1 MSELHLVRHAQASFG
16 SVNYDQLSELGHR
29 QARFLGDHFKL
40 RNMRFDQ
47 LVVGDMHR
55 HHQTMDGICE
65 GLGIDG
71 TNRLVLPGLN
81 EYNFVDMTEAYGKIH
96 GDNPLF
102 QKVMEDPTDKK
113 NYYRLLRQILMA
125 WTSDS
130 IPGVPETW
138 IEFKS
143 RVEDAQNQIKAMAG
157 TGNSILAIGSGGSIS
172 TFIGLALGIPDENI
186 FDLNLQYK
194 NTAISHFFFNQK
206 KMNLTGFNSVTH
218 LDTNEMEQYITY
230 G

>member
-29 QARFLGDHFKL
+29 QARFLGDYFKL
-40 RNMRFDQ
+40 RHMRFDQ

-71 TNRLVLPGLN
+71 TDRLVLPGLN
-81 EYNFVDMTEAYGKIH
+81 EYNFIDMTEAYGKIH

-113 NYYRLLRQILMA
+113 NYYRLLRDILMA

-138 IEFKS
+138 MEFKS
-143 RVEDAQNQIKAMAG
+143 RVEDAQNQIKAMSD

-172 TFIGLALGIPDENI
+172 TFVGLVLGIPDENI

-206 KMNLTGFNSVTH
+206 KMHLTGFNSVTH

>member
-16 SVNYDQLSELGHR
+16 SVNYDKLSELGHR

-40 RNMRFDQ
+40 RHMRFDQ

-71 TNRLVLPGLN
+71 TDRLVLPGLN
-81 EYNFVDMTEAYGKIH
+81 EYNFIDMTETYGKIH

-113 NYYRLLRQILMA
+113 NYYRLLREILMA

-138 IEFKS
+138 
-143 RVEDAQNQIKAMAG
+143 M
-157 TGNSILAIGSGGSIS
+157 
-172 TFIGLALGIPDENI
+172 
-186 FDLNLQYK
+186 
-194 NTAISHFFFNQK
+194 
-206 KMNLTGFNSVTH
+206 
-218 LDTNEMEQYITY
+218 
-230 G
+230 

>member
-29 QARFLGDHFKL
+29 QACFLGEHFKL
-40 RNMRFDQ
+40 RHMRFDQ

-71 TNRLVLPGLN
+71 TDRLVLPGLN
-81 EYNFVDMTEAYGKIH
+81 EYNFIDMTEAYGKIH

-143 RVEDAQNQIKAMAG
+143 RVEDAQNQIKAMSD

-172 TFIGLALGIPDENI
+172 TFVGLVLGIPDENI

-206 KMNLTGFNSVTH
+206 KMKLTGFNSVSH